1 MNQSYSVTTSFTF
14 TEAAQK
20 IATGSSPSRGAIP
33 NAAQIP
39 VPIVGDVMTFEVNGS
54 PVSLLVV
61 QRQFVFQA
69 ASALDVVLLLDVL
82 D

>member
-20 IATGSSPSRGAIP
+20 VAAGSSPSRGAIP
-33 NAAQIP
+33 SAAHIP
-39 VPIVGDVMTFEVNGS
+39 LPIVGDVITFEVNGA
-54 PVSLLVV
+54 PVSFLVV
-61 QRQFVFQA
+61 QRQFGFQA

>member
-1 MNQSYSVTTSFTF
+1 MDQSYTVNISFAF

-20 IATGSSPSRGAIP
+20 VASGSSPSQGAIS
-33 NAAQIP
+33 NALHIP
-39 VPIVGDVMTFEVNGS
+39 TPIAGDVMTFEVNGS

-61 QRQFVFQA
+61 QRQFVFHE
-69 ASALDVVLLLDVL
+69 ASALDVVLLLDAL